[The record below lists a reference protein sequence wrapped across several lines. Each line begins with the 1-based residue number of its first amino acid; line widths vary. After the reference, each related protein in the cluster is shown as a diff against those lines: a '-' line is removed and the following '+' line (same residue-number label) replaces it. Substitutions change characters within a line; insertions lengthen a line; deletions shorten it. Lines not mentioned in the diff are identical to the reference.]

1 MNYIKEKRLFYQ
13 LNQIELAEMIQHNL
27 KQWNSKRNSTQKRIS
42 DLEKLNVNDLRDA
55 MYLSEWQSIEEVFN
69 TLEKG

>member
-1 MNYIKEKRLFYQ
+1 MNYIKEKRLFYE
-13 LNQIELAEMIQHNL
+13 LNQNELAEMIQHNL

-55 MYLSEWQSIEEVFN
+55 MYLSEWQAIEEVFN
-69 TLEKG
+69 TLQKG

>member
-1 MNYIKEKRLFYQ
+1 VNYIKEQRLYFE
-13 LNQIELAEMIQHNL
+13 LTQIELSEMIQHNL

-69 TLEKG
+69 TLQKG

>member
-1 MNYIKEKRLFYQ
+1 MNYIKETRLFYE

>member
-69 TLEKG
+69 TLQKG

>member
-1 MNYIKEKRLFYQ
+1 MNYIKEKRLFYE
-13 LNQIELAEMIQHNL
+13 LNQNELAEMIQHNL

-69 TLEKG
+69 TLKKG